1 MVGADARGDAGMDDR
16 PFTPQPPIFNL
27 NAYSPAEI
35 KQAVEKVGIKK
46 IRLPLLASFMLAI
59 VGGGSVGLGA
69 LYYTIVASDE
79 AMSFAAVLGLW
90 GVAVSLRLALV
101 VVGGGEVVFGN
112 EVIVNV
118 CGRPEGC
125 NQA

>member
-1 MVGADARGDAGMDDR
+1 GRRRRLALQLLPTLKLSRCWPPSIRLAPKVEEMQMDDG
-16 PFTPQPPIFNL
+16 PCMPQPPIFNL

-35 KQAVEKVGIKK
+35 KQAVEKIGVKK

-79 AMSFAAVLGLW
+79 AMSFAAVRLLGGLTF
-90 GVAVSLRLALV
+90 SL
-101 VVGGGEVVFGN
+101 G
-112 EVIVNV
+112 
-118 CGRPEGC
+118 
-125 NQA
+125 